1 MIKNTASS
9 RGVATRSNLNTSRTS
24 TGIDISKPL
33 KIASTAVADGR
44 SGIVSKKRPEGAST
58 SAPKSKETKLS
69 AQSPP
74 DTESEETELSSS
86 NGEESSWI
94 SWYCGLRGNEL
105 LCEVDEDYIQDDFN
119 LCGLQ
124 GQVPYYDHALD
135 MILDNDSLSGELDGE
150 EHSEIESAA
159 ELLYGLIHARYIL
172 TNKGLNAM
180 HEKYK
185 RVDFGR
191 CPRVFCAGQPCLP
204 VGTSDIPHNGSVKI
218 YCPKCEDLY
227 LPRCKYQGNMDGAY
241 VGTTFP
247 HLYLMTYPSAKPA
260 KPVQSYVPKVF
271 GFKIHKGSR

>member
-74 DTESEETELSSS
+74 ELSDTESEETELSSS

-135 MILDNDSLSGELDGE
+135 MILDNDSLSGMVFLYNLPSLFFFSIFFT
-150 EHSEIESAA
+150 HPPHESP
-159 ELLYGLIHARYIL
+159 LY
-172 TNKGLNAM
+172 
-180 HEKYK
+180 
-185 RVDFGR
+185 
-191 CPRVFCAGQPCLP
+191 
-204 VGTSDIPHNGSVKI
+204 
-218 YCPKCEDLY
+218 
-227 LPRCKYQGNMDGAY
+227 
-241 VGTTFP
+241 
-247 HLYLMTYPSAKPA
+247 HL
-260 KPVQSYVPKVF
+260 
-271 GFKIHKGSR
+271 